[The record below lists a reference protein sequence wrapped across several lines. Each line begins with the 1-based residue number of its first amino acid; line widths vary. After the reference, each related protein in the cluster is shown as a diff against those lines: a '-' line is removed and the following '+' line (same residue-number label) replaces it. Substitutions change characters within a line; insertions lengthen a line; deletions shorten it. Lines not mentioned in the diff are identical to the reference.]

1 MPLTVGPRRVAPAGG
16 STSITILNAVLAA
29 KDRTTEARQR
39 PPTGYIAV
47 MMGGG
52 APAGRRAHHD
62 ARARGLCHRGPS
74 RRGAYAA
81 LLLVL

>member
-1 MPLTVGPRRVAPAGG
+1 MPLTVGPRRVAPARG

-52 APAGRRAHHD
+52 LPLAVARITTREREGSAIAVLRAEV
-62 ARARGLCHRGPS
+62 RTPPFCWC
-74 RRGAYAA
+74 
-81 LLLVL
+81 